1 MEQLLKNR
9 ITFQTSLTKT
19 MCQKD
24 TEKIY
29 FSITILAAVNNGH
42 LTCQIKNC
50 LSIKKTNLIIIIDNF
65 QKGKHSNRIEIITAG
80 K

>member
-1 MEQLLKNR
+1 MNKQILIKFKILLSISNVEQLLKNR
-9 ITFQTSLTKT
+9 ITFQTSLTET

-29 FSITILAAVNNGH
+29 FSITILAAVINGH

-50 LSIKKTNLIIIIDNF
+50 LAIKKQI
-65 QKGKHSNRIEIITAG
+65 
-80 K
+80 